1 MFDWVTWSIWLMG
14 LVILVVWI
22 IVPIK
27 EFAGI
32 LRRQRAAAKDGPA
45 EASTEAS
52 ADSDEEARDDS

>member
-14 LVILVVWI
+14 FVILVVWI

-32 LRRQRAAAKDGPA
+32 IKRQRAAAKDAA
-45 EASTEAS
+45 EASAG
-52 ADSDEEARDDS
+52 SDGQAHDDA

>member
-1 MFDWVTWSIWLMG
+1 MFDWVTWSIWGMG

-32 LRRQRAAAKDGPA
+32 IKRQRAASKDA
-45 EASTEAS
+45 AEAS
-52 ADSDEEARDDS
+52 ADSDEEAHDDA